1 MDQINGKVESFLKW
15 KKEFTDAGNT
25 WEPEENL
32 NCAGLMEAFLNSQ
45 KDGKE
50 KDGTKKKIFSDNV

>member
-32 NCAGLMEAFLNSQ
+32 NCTGLMEAF
-45 KDGKE
+45 
-50 KDGTKKKIFSDNV
+50 F